1 MIIKKAI
8 LHIMNCEADSCMFS
22 QSELDISDYGTG
34 EFIEKHLSK
43 ILSDSGKREG
53 VFLDFSTFKQTLER
67 YLADGIDFNEFSQA
81 TGTLVYDWVV
91 KEDEPESM
99 DFLVCRFTDEQ
110 EEYVALLL
118 LPNQTA
124 FTHAV
129 EISEEGGMV
138 NKIIRSFELLPGTN
152 RKISSYALIRLRDL
166 GIFLSD
172 KKRVVEGD
180 EINMLQDKIL
190 QCMCGHSDRE
200 TVRKI
205 KKITG
210 DVAEKFGA
218 NPAIAVSR
226 AKQCIVNNAEQD
238 VPFTPSD
245 ICEEVFYDNQVMKQ
259 AFREEAIEE
268 NLPAKIKVE
277 NEKVVAGIRNHK
289 IKTDTG
295 IEIKVP
301 TEYLENDRY
310 VEFINNPDGTFSIQ
324 IKNIGKILNR

>member
-8 LHIMNCEADSCMFS
+8 LHIMNCESDSCMFS
-22 QSELDISDYGTG
+22 QSELDISDFGTG
-34 EFIEKHLSK
+34 EFIEKHLTK
-43 ILSDSGKREG
+43 ILQDSGKREG
-53 VFLDFSTFKQTLER
+53 AFLDFSVFKQSLDR
-67 YLADGIDFNEFSQA
+67 YLSGGCDFGEFSQA
-81 TGTLVYDWVV
+81 IGTIVYDWVI

-99 DFLVCRFTDEQ
+99 DLLMTQFTDEQ
-110 EEYVALLL
+110 EEYVALML
-118 LPNQTA
+118 LPNQIA
-124 FTHAV
+124 FTHSV
-129 EISEEGGMV
+129 EIGEDGGTV

-152 RKISSYALIRLRDL
+152 RKVSSYALVRLRDQAV
-166 GIFLSD
+166 FLAD

-180 EINMLQDKIL
+180 EINLLQDKIM
-190 QCMCGHSDRE
+190 QCMCGHSDRD
-200 TVRKI
+200 TMRKI

-226 AKQCIVNNAEQD
+226 AKQVIVNNAEQD

-245 ICEEVFYDNQVMKQ
+245 ICEEVFFDNQVMKQ
-259 AFREEAIEE
+259 AFKEEAMEQD
-268 NLPAKIKVE
+268 LPAKIKVE
-277 NEKVVAGIRNHK
+277 NERVVASARTHK

-310 VEFINNPDGTFSIQ
+310 MQFTSNPDGTISIE